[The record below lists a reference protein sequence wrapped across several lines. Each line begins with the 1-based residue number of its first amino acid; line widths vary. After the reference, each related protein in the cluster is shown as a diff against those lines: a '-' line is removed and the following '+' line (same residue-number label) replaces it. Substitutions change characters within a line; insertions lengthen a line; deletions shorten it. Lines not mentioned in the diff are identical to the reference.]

1 MKYEF
6 VEINASLY
14 FNEASFV
21 GPEGQSYRDVVNEMA
36 SKGWRFVSAVP
47 VSQNGQGK
55 ILSLGLVFE
64 REDEI

>member
-1 MKYEF
+1 MW
-6 VEINASLY
+6 
-14 FNEASFV
+14 

-36 SKGWRFVSAVP
+36 SKGWRFVSEVP

-55 ILSLGLVFE
+55 ILSLDLVFE